1 MRQAAVPSRCRSP
14 WKAPSRIAA
23 GALALVLAL
32 PPPTAFA
39 DARIS
44 TVRDAETE
52 ALIADYLRPIVKAAG
67 EQMPKIMLINDQ
79 EFNAFVT
86 TEHRL
91 FINVGTIIKSET
103 PNELIGVLAH
113 ETGHIAHNDVAAMKQ
128 AIADTSAA
136 LLLATIAGVGIGAAG
151 AATGAG
157 DVAGGAASGILT
169 GVPSIAERSLLTLSA
184 RAVEAAA
191 DRSAVD
197 YLNKTHQ
204 SGAGMLAVLERLA
217 NDSLLDARQA
227 NPYLQSHPLPRQ
239 RIITLEQLVRAGPYI
254 NQKDSPALQER
265 HDLVRA
271 KLIGFT
277 WSSLQIA
284 RRYPL
289 GDNSL
294 PARYARTIATYR
306 NGRAVDALKQVDDL
320 TRASPDDPYFWELKG
335 QMLLETGKPKDA
347 LGPLRKAVSL
357 APRENLIK
365 VLLGQALVAAGSR
378 ADADEAVRL
387 LSAAVINYPDLP
399 GGYRALARAYAIADD
414 IPMAQLATA
423 QGLFI
428 EGNVRDAQIQAAKAQ
443 AKLKRGSPAW
453 LRADDIVSYKQPK

>member
-1 MRQAAVPSRCRSP
+1 MRRAAVPSRCRSP

-32 PPPTAFA
+32 PPPVAFA
-39 DARIS
+39 DARTA

-79 EFNAFVT
+79 TFNAFVT
-86 TEHRL
+86 TGHRL
-91 FINVGTIIKSET
+91 FVNVGTIIKSET

-151 AATGAG
+151 AAAGGG

-169 GVPSIAERSLLTLSA
+169 GAPGIALRSLLHYQ
-184 RAVEAAA
+184 REQEAAA

-204 SGAGMLAVLERLA
+204 SGAGMLSVLERLA

-239 RIITLEQLVRAGPYI
+239 RIVTLEQLVRASPYFS
-254 NQKDSPALQER
+254 QKDPPALQER

-277 WSSLQIA
+277 WSPLQIA

-289 GDNSL
+289 SDNSL
-294 PARYARTIATYR
+294 PAHYARAIATYR
-306 NGRAVDALKQVDDL
+306 GGRAIDALKQVDGL
-320 TRASPDDPYFWELKG
+320 TRARPGDPYFWELKG
-335 QMLLETGKPKDA
+335 QILLETGKPKDA

-365 VLLGQALVAAGSR
+365 VLLGQALVAGGSR
-378 ADADEAVRL
+378 GDAAQAIRL

-399 GGYRALARAYAIADD
+399 GGYRALARAYAIADN

-428 EGNVRDAQIQAAKAQ
+428 EGNVKDAQIQAAKAQ

>member
-1 MRQAAVPSRCRSP
+1 MRHAAVPSRCRSP
-14 WKAPSRIAA
+14 WKVPTRIAT
-23 GALALVLAL
+23 GVLALVLTL
-32 PPPTAFA
+32 PPPMAFA
-39 DARIS
+39 DGRIS

-52 ALIADYLRPIVKAAG
+52 ALIADYLRPVVKAAG
-67 EQMPKIMLINDQ
+67 QQMPKIQLINSQ
-79 EFNAFVT
+79 TFNAFVT

-91 FINVGTIIKSET
+91 FINVGTIIQSQT

-113 ETGHIAHNDVAAMKQ
+113 ETGHIAHQDVAQMKQ

-151 AATGAG
+151 AATGAN
-157 DVAGGAASGILT
+157 DVAGGATTGILT
-169 GVPSIAERSLLTLSA
+169 GSAAIAERSLLHFQ
-184 RAVEAAA
+184 RDQEAGA
-191 DRSAVD
+191 DRAAVD

-217 NDSLLDARQA
+217 NDTLLDSRQA
-227 NPYLQSHPLPRQ
+227 NPYLQSHPMPRE
-239 RIITLEQLVRAGPYI
+239 RVITLEKLVRASPYF
-254 NQKDSPALQER
+254 NQKDSPALQQR

-277 WSSLQIA
+277 WSPLQIA
-284 RRYPL
+284 RRYPIS
-289 GDNSL
+289 DQSL

-306 NGRAVDALKQVDDL
+306 NGRAIDALKEVDVL
-320 TRASPDDPYFWELKG
+320 TRALPNDPYFWELKG
-335 QMLLETGKPKDA
+335 QILLETGKPKDA

-357 APRENLIK
+357 APHENLIK

-378 ADADEAVRL
+378 GDAAEAAQL

-399 GGYRALARAYAIADD
+399 LGYRALARAYAMQDN

-428 EGNVRDAQIQAAKAQ
+428 EGNVKDAQIQAAKAQ

>member
-1 MRQAAVPSRCRSP
+1 MRSAAVPSRCRSP
-14 WKAPSRIAA
+14 WKVPSRIAA
-23 GALALVLAL
+23 AALALTLAL

-39 DARIS
+39 DGRIA

-52 ALIADYLRPIVKAAG
+52 ALIAQYLAPIVKAAG
-67 EQMPKIMLINDQ
+67 QRMPKIQLINSQ
-79 EFNAFVT
+79 TFNAFVT
-86 TEHRL
+86 TNQRL
-91 FINVGTIIKSET
+91 FINVGTIIQANT

-113 ETGHIAHNDVAAMKQ
+113 ETGHIAHEDVAAMKQ
-128 AIADTSAA
+128 ALSETSAA
-136 LLLATIAGVGIGAAG
+136 MLLATIAGVGLGAAG
-151 AATGAG
+151 AAAGAG
-157 DVAGGAASGILT
+157 DIAGGATTGIVT
-169 GVPSIAERSLLTLSA
+169 GGATIAERSLL
-184 RAVEAAA
+184 RYKREQEAAA
-191 DRSAVD
+191 DRAAVD

-217 NDSLLDARQA
+217 NDSLLDARRV

-239 RIITLEQLVRAGPYI
+239 RVTTLEQLIRASPYLDR
-254 NQKDSPALQER
+254 KDSPALQAR

-277 WSSLQIA
+277 WSPLQVA
-284 RRYPL
+284 RRYPIT
-289 GDNSL
+289 DQSL
-294 PARYARTIATYR
+294 PAKYARAIATYR
-306 NGRAVDALKQVDDL
+306 NGRAIDALKQVNGL
-320 TRASPDDPYFWELKG
+320 INALGDDPYFWELKG
-335 QMLLETGKPKDA
+335 QILLETGKPKDA

-357 APRENLIK
+357 APHTNLIK
-365 VLLGQALVAAGSR
+365 VLLGQALVAVGGSSNAR
-378 ADADEAVRL
+378 EAVSL

-399 GGYRALARAYAIADD
+399 GGYRALARAYAMQDN

-428 EGNVRDAQIQAAKAQ
+428 EGNVKDARIQAAKAQ